1 MMSNQDLKGAG
12 VRFRAA
18 GDIIRFN
25 RAAKFPMI
33 SVGPSI
39 SSLRDSAHRPFF
51 VSSSRPTGD
60 FVLPFDLSY
69 ELGGWGRVRQTVAA
83 AREEGQASA
92 AELESVR
99 LSLQAELACDY
110 FELGS
115 ADARKE
121 LMDCTVAA
129 YVDA

>member
-25 RAAKFPMI
+25 RAAQFPTI

-69 ELGGWGRVRQTVAA
+69 DLDVWGRVRLTVAA
-83 AREEGQASA
+83 ARVEAQASA
-92 AELESVR
+92 ADLESVPLR
-99 LSLQAELACDY
+99 LPA
-110 FELGS
+110 
-115 ADARKE
+115 
-121 LMDCTVAA
+121 
-129 YVDA
+129 